1 MQFHWKDRQS
11 HWAELRT
18 RLEASRTIFPSGG
31 RGETC
36 RALFDEFL
44 ENREF
49 GLALDVLC
57 DFLLEPDVPPPSE
70 TDFKEIAVLHT
81 LMEVQNDCVL
91 RPRDKRQNCQSAD
104 ETL

>member
-1 MQFHWKDRQS
+1 MPFDWKDRQS

-18 RLEASRTIFPSGG
+18 RLEALRPIFPSGG

-36 RALFDEFL
+36 SALFDDFL

-57 DFLLEPDVPPPSE
+57 DFLLEPNVPPLTE
-70 TDFKEIAVLHT
+70 TEFNEITTLHT
-81 LMEVQNDCVL
+81 LMEVQDDYLL
-91 RPRDKRQNCQSAD
+91 RLRDKRQNSLPD
-104 ETL
+104 